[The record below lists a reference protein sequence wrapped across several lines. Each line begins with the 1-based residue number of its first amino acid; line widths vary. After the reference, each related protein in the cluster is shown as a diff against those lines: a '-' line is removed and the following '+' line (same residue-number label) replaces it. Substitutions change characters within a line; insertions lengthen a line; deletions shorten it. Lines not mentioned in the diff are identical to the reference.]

1 MLAVLLAPHQNCR
14 YQASIEQLSRVELQ
28 LTLNAVGLDAQVCER
43 VYAGHTALCVDAPCD
58 DERLNR
64 LLSGLSS
71 AYMVCRAQP
80 DGALYPLYGR
90 KAALLG
96 EDLSGILKYKG
107 KTAETFTHL
116 LLNVARLS
124 SAYALSDK
132 PLNVLDPVC
141 GRGTTLLEAINSGD
155 NALGMDVD
163 GKAIDEIKTFLKRY
177 LTYHKLKHSVATGS
191 LTAQGKSYPMW
202 QFSTANDADAYRAGD
217 TRTLGAVVCDTLL
230 ADKVMPRR
238 KFHIIAGDLPYGV
251 QHAPHAGRGQSPI
264 ESFTAQ
270 AVPVWARLLAPGGA
284 LALSF
289 NTYTLKRQTL
299 REQMKKSGLD
309 VMEGGPYDAM
319 EHWVEQAVNRD
330 IVVAVRHPAKT

>member
-116 LLNVARLS
+116 LLNVDGR
-124 SAYALSDK
+124 
-132 PLNVLDPVC
+132 VLYMDGEFKTLDE
-141 GRGTTLLEAINSGD
+141 GRVRAEFAHAVDELLG
-155 NALGMDVD
+155 
-163 GKAIDEIKTFLKRY
+163 
-177 LTYHKLKHSVATGS
+177 
-191 LTAQGKSYPMW
+191 
-202 QFSTANDADAYRAGD
+202 
-217 TRTLGAVVCDTLL
+217 
-230 ADKVMPRR
+230 
-238 KFHIIAGDLPYGV
+238 
-251 QHAPHAGRGQSPI
+251 
-264 ESFTAQ
+264 
-270 AVPVWARLLAPGGA
+270 
-284 LALSF
+284 
-289 NTYTLKRQTL
+289 
-299 REQMKKSGLD
+299 
-309 VMEGGPYDAM
+309 
-319 EHWVEQAVNRD
+319 
-330 IVVAVRHPAKT
+330 

>member
-1 MLAVLLAPHQNCR
+1 MR
-14 YQASIEQLSRVELQ
+14 
-28 LTLNAVGLDAQVCER
+28 
-43 VYAGHTALCVDAPCD
+43 
-58 DERLNR
+58 
-64 LLSGLSS
+64 
-71 AYMVCRAQP
+71 
-80 DGALYPLYGR
+80 
-90 KAALLG
+90 
-96 EDLSGILKYKG
+96 
-107 KTAETFTHL
+107 
-116 LLNVARLS
+116 
-124 SAYALSDK
+124 
-132 PLNVLDPVC
+132 
-141 GRGTTLLEAINSGD
+141 RGTTLLEAINSGD

>member
-124 SAYALSDK
+124 GAYALSDK
-132 PLNVLDPVC
+132 PLDVLDPVC

-163 GKAIDEIKTFLKRY
+163 GKAIDELKTFLKRY
-177 LTYHKLKHSVATGS
+177 LTYHKLKHSVTTGS

-238 KFHIIAGDLPYGV
+238 KFHIIAGDLPYGFSTRPT
-251 QHAPHAGRGQSPI
+251 QGAAK
-264 ESFTAQ
+264 
-270 AVPVWARLLAPGGA
+270 AR
-284 LALSF
+284 
-289 NTYTLKRQTL
+289 
-299 REQMKKSGLD
+299 
-309 VMEGGPYDAM
+309 
-319 EHWVEQAVNRD
+319 
-330 IVVAVRHPAKT
+330 